1 MQQQQEAITTEA
13 AVAAGI
19 AEAIEKIA
27 TATGKATAAA
37 AIGKKAEYKEQQ
49 KRNFRW

>member
-19 AEAIEKIA
+19 AEAIEQIA
-27 TATGKATAAA
+27 TATVKATAAA
-37 AIGKKAEYKEQQ
+37 IEKKAA
-49 KRNFRW
+49 